1 MEKFYKKNLFVAPAS
16 YFIENLEGQERE
28 NFENGVFQYDGMVC
42 GMVEEINFK
51 NERFL
56 VSFKAPD
63 DNYAE
68 PEITLSIDCYG
79 ADLSKFHVVESVERI
94 DFYQFLKIKERDII
108 DIIKK
113 EQRYGK
119 EEGLQQGAYGSL

>member
-42 GMVEEINFK
+42 GMVEEISFENK
-51 NERFL
+51 RFL

-68 PEITLSIDCYG
+68 PVITLSIDCYG

-119 EEGLQQGAYGSL
+119 EEGL

>member
-1 MEKFYKKNLFVAPAS
+1 MEKYYKKNLFVAPAS

-42 GMVEEINFK
+42 GMVEEINFEY
-51 NERFL
+51 ERFL
-56 VSFKAPD
+56 ASFKAPD
-63 DNYAE
+63 ENYVDQV
-68 PEITLSIDCYG
+68 ITLTIDCNG
-79 ADLSKFHVVESVERI
+79 VDLSKFHVVESVERI

-119 EEGLQQGAYGSL
+119 EEGL

>member
-1 MEKFYKKNLFVAPAS
+1 MERYYKKNLFIAPAS

-42 GMVEEINFK
+42 GMVEEISFENT
-51 NERFL
+51 RFL

-68 PEITLSIDCYG
+68 PVITLSIDCYG

-119 EEGLQQGAYGSL
+119 EEGL